1 MKTPLFSTALRQGL
15 LLLLLACVLAAMPG
29 RAQTPQFMTYQGYLT
44 DQNGVA
50 LATNGPQNFDV
61 VFRIWNQPTAG
72 NELYGELQTVT
83 VQNGYFSVL
92 LGQGSTY
99 LNAGIPEPRP
109 PLSSVFTTNNII
121 STNRFVELTVQG
133 IGNGGANVTILP
145 RLQLVTTPYAFLAA
159 NANALVSPT
168 TGNTLISSTG
178 SNVTVNSSS
187 LAFSGNLTNSGGSI
201 YMDNAQSLFG
211 KNTGGAYELCL
222 SPRWSDNVTYLNY
235 GSGGFNIRNDSSN
248 STMWMGNNG
257 NIGIGTTSP
266 SFPLSFAS
274 VLGDKIGLW
283 GGPGANYGFGI
294 QSGLL
299 QIHTD
304 VYGSDIAFGY
314 GQSAAFAENM
324 RIKGNGLVGIGTSS
338 PGYTLDINGTEHV
351 GSYMSI
357 GTSAYSSIGLEVRGG
372 AIAGIEVANSGE
384 YYGLF
389 VDYGSLYYGAYIYG
403 NVEVTGTLSKGS
415 GTFKIDHPLD
425 PENKW
430 LYHSFVESPDM
441 MNVYNGNIVTDGNGD
456 ATVLLPSYFQA
467 LNKDFRYQLTVMGQF
482 AQAMVSSEISS
493 NSLGINFG
501 IKTDKPSVKVSWQ
514 VTGVRQ
520 DAFANAHRVIPEV
533 AKTGGEVGTYIHP
546 IEHGQPEAKR
556 FQPLQH
562 KTNDQ

>member
-1 MKTPLFSTALRQGL
+1 MKTPILPTALRPGL
-15 LLLLLACVLAAMPG
+15 TLLLLACVLAALPC
-29 RAQTPQFMTYQGYLT
+29 RAQTPQYMTYQGYLT

-99 LNAGIPEPRP
+99 VNGGIPEPRP
-109 PLSSVFTTNNII
+109 PLASVFTTNNII
-121 STNRFVELTVQG
+121 STNRYVELTVQG

-145 RLQLVTTPYAFLAA
+145 RLQLVTAPYAFLAA

-235 GSGGFNIRNDSSN
+235 GSGGLNIRNTSSN

-257 NIGIGTTSP
+257 NIGVGTTSP
-266 SFPLSFAS
+266 SFPLSFPS

-283 GGPGANYGFGI
+283 GGPGASYGFGI
-294 QSGLL
+294 QGGLL

-304 VYGSDIAFGY
+304 TSGSDIAFGY
-314 GQSAAFAENM
+314 GQSFFFTENM
-324 RIKGNGLVGIGTSS
+324 RIKGNGNVGIGTTS
-338 PGYTLDINGTEHV
+338 PSYGLDVNGVARVTGYMG
-351 GSYMSI
+351 I
-357 GTSAYSSIGLEVRGG
+357 GTYPLSDLGLYIRGG
-372 AIAGIEVANSGE
+372 STCGIEIQNAS

-389 VDYGSLYYGAYIYG
+389 IDGASGYGEYIIG
-403 NVEVTGTLSKGS
+403 NEEVTGTISKGGGS
-415 GTFKIDHPLD
+415 FKIDHPLD

-456 ATVLLPSYFQA
+456 AIVVMPSYFSA
-467 LNKDFRYQLTVMGQF
+467 LNKDYRYQLTVIGQF
-482 AQAMVSSEISS
+482 AQAIVSSEITS
-493 NSLGINFG
+493 NAVGINFG

-520 DAFANAHRVIPEV
+520 DAFANAHRIIPEV
-533 AKTGGEVGTYIHP
+533 PKTGDEIGKFIHP
-546 IEHGQPEAKR
+546 LERGQPEARR
-556 FQPLQH
+556 FQPLKH
-562 KTNDQ
+562 NTNDQ